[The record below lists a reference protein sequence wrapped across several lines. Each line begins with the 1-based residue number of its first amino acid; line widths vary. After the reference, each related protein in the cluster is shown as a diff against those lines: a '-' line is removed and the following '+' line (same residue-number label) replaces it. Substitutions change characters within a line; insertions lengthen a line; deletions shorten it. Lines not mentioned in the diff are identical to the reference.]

1 MITPANLLKIIF
13 IIGIVAGW
21 FFWRRSLKLR
31 ALSQKGYSSKKSPQ
45 KIEKM
50 LDCDKCHTYI
60 PVSGVKLCEE
70 KACPLQ

>member
-1 MITPANLLKIIF
+1 MITAASLLKAIL

-45 KIEKM
+45 KIENM
-50 LDCDKCHTYI
+50 LDCDKCHAYI